1 MDQERLENLHRL
13 EKKLSYNFHD
23 IGLLSTSLT
32 HRSYV
37 NENQQSGLSDNE
49 RFEFLGDS
57 ILGACVTDLVIRMYS
72 GSSEGELTKMRSVL
86 VCEESLAKIARDLQI
101 GDCLLIGRG
110 EENAGS
116 RDKESFLANALEAVV
131 AALYLDSD
139 YNNVRDIISKLF
151 KPLLEYDN
159 RKADYADYKTA
170 LQELCQKRYKTTP
183 IYMVIDSTGPEH
195 AKVFEVRV
203 AIINKLTEYGR
214 GKSKK
219 DAEKQAAQ
227 KALEILQHEES

>member
-1 MDQERLENLHRL
+1 MDQNRLEILHRL
-13 EKKLSYNFHD
+13 EKKLSYSFHD

-37 NENQQSGLSDNE
+37 NENQQSGVSDNE

-57 ILGACVTDLVIRMYS
+57 ILGACVSDLIIKKYS
-72 GSSEGELTKMRSVL
+72 GLPEGDLTKIRSVL
-86 VCEESLAKIARDLQI
+86 VCEESLAEIARHLQM
-101 GDCLLIGRG
+101 GDCLLMGRG

-116 RDKESFLANALEAVV
+116 RNKDSFLANALEAVV

-139 YNNVRDIISKLF
+139 YNNVKDIIYELF
-151 KPLLEYDN
+151 KSLLEKDN
-159 RKADYADYKTA
+159 LKTDYSDYKTA
-170 LQELCQKRYKTTP
+170 LQELCQKKYKTTP
-183 IYMVIDSTGPEH
+183 MYMVVDASGPEH

-203 AIINKLTEYGR
+203 VIINKLTEYGR
-214 GKSKK
+214 GRSKK

-227 KALEILQHEES
+227 KALDILQHEAS

>member
-1 MDQERLENLHRL
+1 MDQDRLEILHRL
-13 EKKLSYNFHD
+13 EKKLSYSFHD

-37 NENQQSGLSDNE
+37 NENQQPGVSDNE

-57 ILGACVTDLVIRMYS
+57 ILGACVSDLIIKKYS
-72 GSSEGELTKMRSVL
+72 GLSEGDLTKIRSVL
-86 VCEESLAKIARDLQI
+86 VCEESLAEIARHLGI

-116 RDKESFLANALEAVV
+116 RNKESFLANALEAVV

-139 YNNVRDIISKLF
+139 YNNVKNMIDELF
-151 KPLLEYDN
+151 KPLLEKDN
-159 RKADYADYKTA
+159 LKTDYSDYKTA
-170 LQELCQKRYKTTP
+170 LQELCQKKYRTTP
-183 IYMVIDSTGPEH
+183 MYMVVDSSGPEH
-195 AKVFEVRV
+195 AKVFEVKV
-203 AIINKLTEYGR
+203 VIINKLTEYGR

-219 DAEKQAAQ
+219 EAEKHAAQ
-227 KALEILQHEES
+227 KALDILQHEES

>member
-1 MDQERLENLHRL
+1 MDQDRLEILHKL
-13 EKKLSYNFHD
+13 EKKLSYSFHD

-37 NENQQSGLSDNE
+37 NENQQSGVSDNE

-57 ILGACVTDLVIRMYS
+57 ILGACVSDLIIKKYS
-72 GSSEGELTKMRSVL
+72 GLSEGDLTKIRSVL
-86 VCEESLAKIARDLQI
+86 VCEESLAEIARHLQM

-116 RDKESFLANALEAVV
+116 RNKESFLANALEAVV

-139 YNNVRDIISKLF
+139 YNNVKDIINELF
-151 KPLLEYDN
+151 KPLLEKDN
-159 RKADYADYKTA
+159 LKTDYSDYKTA
-170 LQELCQKRYKTTP
+170 LQELCQKKYKTTP
-183 IYMVIDSTGPEH
+183 MYMVVDSSGPEH
-195 AKVFEVRV
+195 AKVFEVRIV
-203 AIINKLTEYGR
+203 IINKLTEYGR

-219 DAEKQAAQ
+219 EAEKQAAQ
-227 KALEILQHEES
+227 KALDILQHEES

>member
-1 MDQERLENLHRL
+1 MDQDRLEILHRL
-13 EKKLSYNFHD
+13 EKNLSYRFHD

-37 NENQQSGLSDNE
+37 NENQQSGVSDNE

-57 ILGACVTDLVIRMYS
+57 VLGACVSDLIVGKYFS
-72 GSSEGELTKMRSVL
+72 SSEGELTKIRSVL
-86 VCEESLAKIARDLQI
+86 VCEESLAEIARNLQI

-116 RDKESFLANALEAVV
+116 RNKESFLANAFEAVV
-131 AALYLDSD
+131 AALYLDSN
-139 YNNVRDIISKLF
+139 YNNVKNIIDELF
-151 KPLLEYDN
+151 KPFLEKDN
-159 RKADYADYKTA
+159 LKTDYSDYKTA
-170 LQELCQKRYKTTP
+170 LQELCQKKYKTTP
-183 IYMVIDSTGPEH
+183 MYMVVDSTGPEH

-203 AIINKLTEYGR
+203 VIMNKLTEYGR

-219 DAEKQAAQ
+219 EAEKQAAQ
-227 KALEILQHEES
+227 KALEILQNEES

>member
-1 MDQERLENLHRL
+1 MDQDRLEILHRL
-13 EKKLSYNFHD
+13 EKKLSYSFHD

-37 NENQQSGLSDNE
+37 NENQQSGVSDNE

-57 ILGACVTDLVIRMYS
+57 ILGACVSDLIIKKYS
-72 GSSEGELTKMRSVL
+72 GLSEGDLTKIRSVL
-86 VCEESLAKIARDLQI
+86 VCEENLAEIARYLQM

-116 RDKESFLANALEAVV
+116 RNKDSFLANALEAVV

-139 YNNVRDIISKLF
+139 YNNVKDIIYELF
-151 KPLLEYDN
+151 KSLLEKDN
-159 RKADYADYKTA
+159 LKTDYSDYKTA
-170 LQELCQKRYKTTP
+170 LQELCQKKYKTTP
-183 IYMVIDSTGPEH
+183 MYMVVDSSGPEH

-203 AIINKLTEYGR
+203 VIINKLTEYGR
-214 GKSKK
+214 GRSKK

-227 KALEILQHEES
+227 KALDILQHEES